1 MDKYSNEHKLFLK
14 KIKCENKL
22 ILLFRISIFIIF
34 LFIWQF
40 LSYKNIINTFLFSS
54 PYNILI
60 TIYKLYINGNLLCN
74 ISITFM
80 ELLISFILSC
90 FLGILIASIMWWNKF
105 FCRIIEPYINIINSL
120 PKVAL
125 GPLIIIWFGANYK
138 SIIIMSLLISLFI
151 IIINN
156 YQSFISTNDNYIIMA
171 KSFGAS
177 KWQIYKYII
186 LPCNFSNIIST
197 FKISISMNLIGVIMG
212 ELLISKKGLGYLIMY
227 GSQIFNIDLVIS
239 CIFVLGI
246 ISVFLY
252 YFISKKSR

>member
-197 FKISISMNLIGVIMG
+197 FKISISMNLIGLLPPVG
-212 ELLISKKGLGYLIMY
+212 EK
-227 GSQIFNIDLVIS
+227 IFFNK
-239 CIFVLGI
+239 C
-246 ISVFLY
+246 Y
-252 YFISKKSR
+252 SRY